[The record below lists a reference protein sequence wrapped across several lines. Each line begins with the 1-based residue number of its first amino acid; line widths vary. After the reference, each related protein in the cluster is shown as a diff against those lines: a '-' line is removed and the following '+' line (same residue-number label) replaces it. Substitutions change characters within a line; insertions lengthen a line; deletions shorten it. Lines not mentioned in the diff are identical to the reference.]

1 MVVTAEITASATFGE
16 EEKNGD
22 FQSKGRLLVQNVF
35 PLI

>member
-1 MVVTAEITASATFGE
+1 MVVTVETTASATSGA
-16 EEKNGD
+16 EEKSGE